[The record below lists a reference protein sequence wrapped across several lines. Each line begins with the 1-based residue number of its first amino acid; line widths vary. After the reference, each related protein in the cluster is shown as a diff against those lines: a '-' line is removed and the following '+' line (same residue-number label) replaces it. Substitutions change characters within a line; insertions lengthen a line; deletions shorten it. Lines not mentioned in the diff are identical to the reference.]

1 MEEYDR
7 WFSFILFWRLMEVIR
22 ELEGGARG

>member
-22 ELEGGARG
+22 ELEGGACG